1 MLKLNSMR
9 STPPFLC
16 IHYALLLILCP
27 TKSCTL
33 WSPEKIIFT
42 DCDYDFLEKI
52 SPCTLHMLQISMFI
66 APHHPFLLGKLTISQ
81 LEQLTPIG
89 LDFHLMSFFLWQT
102 EHESYSCTTQSSLA
116 AKTCNTQVK
125 ITYPPV

>member
-52 SPCTLHMLQISMFI
+52 SPCTLHMIQISSFI
-66 APHHPFLLGKLTISQ
+66 VPYHHFLLGKLTIPQ
-81 LEQLTPIG
+81 LEQLTPNG

-102 EHESYSCTTQSSLA
+102 EHVSYSCTTQSSLA